1 MFFRIS
7 ANAKFT
13 DMWDCAGVAAALVT
27 NVAAAAA
34 CKQINMNDCAIILFY
49 MVLKDVYF
57 EQSLLSPG
65 LLQSCTFSSFGR
77 IAPVQTCA
85 FLGIYIKNNI
95 GKISKNAVTVNHE
108 MRMQL

>member
-1 MFFRIS
+1 MNLYGKAMFFRIS

-65 LLQSCTFSSFGR
+65 LLQSCTFSSFGALR
-77 IAPVQTCA
+77 LSKRAH
-85 FLGIYIKNNI
+85 FWGYILKTI
-95 GKISKNAVTVNHE
+95 LAKFRKMLS
-108 MRMQL
+108 R